1 MPIGEIT
8 EKYFISPREAVQ
20 IIGQATF
27 GPEWR
32 ADLPNDDPMTKAA
45 LRSLYKALQ
54 SGAAKAD
61 YYETGQQPRPL
72 TPAMAD
78 DELFTISLKHNGCLF
93 GSTQWP
99 PNFLKA
105 EQESLYSSTTKQ
117 QNSPV

>member
-1 MPIGEIT
+1 M
-8 EKYFISPREAVQ
+8 Q